1 MIINIKSKKLLFFFS
16 IIILLFFFHI
26 FPTLIIGNP
35 VVYISDNLNC
45 FVPFNYIAGKMM
57 SGNFEAH
64 KLLMNGE
71 LPWQFIYHIFFPLN
85 ISYAIFEI
93 ESAYFVND
101 IIVRSISFLSCLYF
115 LKKFHSPSFL
125 KILISILF
133 SSGEIFTSWG
143 IGVAAFPYILSLC
156 VKKKISK
163 INYFFLI
170 FIALNTDLY
179 LHGIYVPFL
188 IATLVFF
195 LRKQFIINKK
205 ILFKVFLIYF
215 VAIIISNSNLIYSTY
230 FFSPFQT
237 SETQNY
243 GLNVIDNI
251 KILFFDIF
259 SLYPINNNFYNNYI
273 LIFLYNLTI
282 IISIYKKIRLNF
294 FLFFFICF
302 LSAVSFAYNLHF
314 NTQHNYSSLKNSIFL
329 TRYTYFFLFIKI
341 FFIFNALR
349 IFKLNKLI
357 FIFLT
362 LSILYNQ
369 VTPTL
374 FTVVKSKF
382 LYSEFTKDQKEILK
396 NNYYDNNFFMFS
408 KNIFKFYVKKKEE
421 KGSELVKKKNLVKS
435 YYASTIND
443 YYIFDD
449 YKFMKKIIDTNKTIS
464 IGYDPMIA
472 VVNNINVVDGYYRYY
487 PLKYKKKFYEII
499 KYQTTPKKLSEIFN
513 RSQYLLSYVN
523 ENDEIKLNFEQL
535 KNMDVKFIIS
545 KFHFTHK
552 NLMLVCKNCNG
563 NNELF
568 LYKII

>member
-1 MIINIKSKKLLFFFS
+1 MIKNITGKNIFFFFS
-16 IIILLFFFHI
+16 IIILLFSFHI

-45 FVPFNYIAGKMM
+45 FVPFNYIAGQMI

-93 ESAYFVND
+93 ETAYIVND
-101 IIVRSISFLSCLYF
+101 IIVRSISFFSCLYF

-156 VKKKISK
+156 VKKDISK
-163 INYFFLI
+163 KNYFFLI

-179 LHGIYVPFL
+179 LHGIYIPFL

-195 LRKQFIINKK
+195 LRKQFIINLKK
-205 ILFKVFLIYF
+205 LFKIFLIFF
-215 VAIIISNSNLIYSTY
+215 VSIIVSNSNLIYSIY
-230 FFSPFQT
+230 FFSPFQI

-282 IISIYKKIRLNF
+282 IISIYKKIKLNF
-294 FLFFFICF
+294 FLLFFIIF

-314 NTQHNYSSLKNSIFL
+314 DTQNNHSSLKNSVFL

-349 IFKLNKLI
+349 FFELNKLSI
-357 FIFLT
+357 IILT

-369 VTPTL
+369 ITPTL
-374 FTVVKSKF
+374 FTVVKNKL

-396 NNYYDNNFFMFS
+396 NNYYNNDFFKFS
-408 KNIFKFYVKKKEE
+408 KNIYKFYVIKKEKKE
-421 KGSELVKKKNLVKS
+421 NKLVNKKNLVNS
-435 YYASTIND
+435 YYASTIKD

-449 YKFMKKIIDTNKTIS
+449 YKFIKKIIDTNKTIS

-472 VVNNINVVDGYYRYY
+472 IVNNINVVDGYYRYY

-499 KYQTTPKKLSEIFN
+499 KYQATPQKLSEIFN

-523 ENDEIKLNFEQL
+523 ENEEIKLNFDQL

-545 KFHFTHK
+545 KFHLTNK
-552 NLMLVCKNCNG
+552 NLILVCMNCNG